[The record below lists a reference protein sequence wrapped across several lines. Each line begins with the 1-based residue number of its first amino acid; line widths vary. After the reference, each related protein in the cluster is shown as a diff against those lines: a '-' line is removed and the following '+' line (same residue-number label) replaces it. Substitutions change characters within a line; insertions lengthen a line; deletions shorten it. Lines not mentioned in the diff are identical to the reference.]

1 MSPLIV
7 SASAQHERGPHTED
21 FSAALVELCRKSV
34 KPQKRWAD
42 PHIVP
47 RLPPLWHPARLLHTP
62 RAVPPVGGP
71 GVSAPA
77 LPTNCCSPR
86 GAPCA
91 HTVANT
97 NRPAPDIPEA
107 AETGRIATGRA
118 NRYSMAGS

>member
-86 GAPCA
+86 GAPSGQN
-91 HTVANT
+91 HL
-97 NRPAPDIPEA
+97 IPPKRCLTHLRHHESRSI
-107 AETGRIATGRA
+107 GGLRVCDLPIRA
-118 NRYSMAGS
+118 